1 MSNAAYVVGGLVLL
15 GIGVW
20 TAVSSSSPIVWIGGF
35 ILGLYLLYKG
45 VAE

>member
-1 MSNAAYVVGGLVLL
+1 MSSGYLIAGLLIL

-20 TAVSSSSPIVWIGGF
+20 TAVSSSSPIIWTGG
-35 ILGLYLLYKG
+35 IIVGLYLLYKG